1 MQHGTKSS
9 AEERSRV
16 LVLVES
22 FSGYGRGI
30 LRGISRYERQ
40 YGPWLIHSEIQSFSG
55 STLKQ
60 IQRWQGDGILVRS
73 TSRDMEKALL
83 DTGLPVV
90 DLLGVECDSPLAK
103 VHSDSRQI
111 GRLAAKH
118 LAGCGLRHFGLF
130 AFGRPWWIRL
140 LEEGFCETLA
150 DDRDVTLSVHVSSPR
165 LKRLRPRWEHR
176 FEKKL
181 VDWLNALP
189 KPVGILAA
197 PIDAA
202 RAILNCCHTIGI
214 SVPHEVAV
222 MTGDDDDCLCDIS
235 SPPLSAVRTS
245 SNEVGFQA
253 AQWLDEAFHKKT
265 TLEGIRWVQTSD
277 VVVRKSTDTIAVP
290 QPDLVKAIGFIRE
303 NFHLPLSTEDV
314 CEAVCLSRR
323 TLERLFQRYLN
334 ETPHD
339 ELVRCRIR
347 RICEL
352 LVHSDLPVEEIAT
365 KCGFSAGKYFFSFFQ
380 EQLGCTPLQYRRR
393 YSVNG

>member
-1 MQHGTKSS
+1 MT
-9 AEERSRV
+9 EVRWRV

-40 YGPWLIHSEIQSFSG
+40 YGPWLIQSEIQPFSG

-60 IQRWQGDGILVRS
+60 IRQWHGDGILVRS
-73 TSRDMEKALL
+73 TSRDMENALL

-90 DLLGVECDSPLAK
+90 DLLGVECDSRLAK

-111 GRLAAKH
+111 GRLAAEH
-118 LAGCGLRHFGLF
+118 LRGCGLRHFGFF
-130 AFGRPWWIRL
+130 AFGRPWWIHL
-140 LEEGFCETLA
+140 LEEGFCQSFD
-150 DDRDVTLSVHVSSPR
+150 DDRDLTLSVHVSSPQ

-181 VDWLNALP
+181 VDWLISLP

-202 RAILNCCHTIGI
+202 RAILNCCQAHGI

-222 MTGDDDDCLCDIS
+222 MTGDDDDCICNIS

-245 SNEVGFQA
+245 SVEVGFQA
-253 AQWLDEAFHKKT
+253 AQWLDEALRNKT
-265 TLEGIRWVQTSD
+265 PLQGIRWVQTSD
-277 VVVRKSTDTIAVP
+277 VVVRKSTDTIAVS
-290 QPDLVKAIGFIRE
+290 QPDLVKAISFIRE
-303 NFHLPLSTEDV
+303 NFHASLSTDDI

-352 LVHSDLPVEEIAT
+352 LVQSDLSVEEIAS

-393 YSVNG
+393 YW